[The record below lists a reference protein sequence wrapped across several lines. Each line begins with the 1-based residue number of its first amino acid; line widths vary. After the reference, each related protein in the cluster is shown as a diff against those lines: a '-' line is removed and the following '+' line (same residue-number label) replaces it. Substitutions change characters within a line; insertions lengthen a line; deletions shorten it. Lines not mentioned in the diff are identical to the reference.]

1 MPYTPD
7 PRTIPADAPTN
18 IPNLPAGTSDQP
30 PGMTAS
36 DVIPSMPGG
45 MTPQLGTPPPSM
57 QGPPQQKP
65 QTPSVGMPILA
76 KFLGDMFGSQ
86 GTRGYHDMGPG
97 QPARPVSRLDS
108 FEGFLG
114 QFLNAFSQGM
124 SASGHGPGANI
135 RGAGAAM
142 QAPYQQALQQY
153 GLGQQQQMQQ
163 AQMAQEQARTEQTQ
177 EQTRMLGQMVT
188 IQTPYGPQTMPYAI
202 AQKAYPA
209 AISAEGKVQAAKVN
223 RYMPSPFGILDKQTG
238 RLVEGQNSPVGS
250 FVTVTPEMQQ
260 QFNLPQQLV
269 GKMVKLTDISSYA
282 RGEGSLETVVRGAED
297 SYTVNK
303 LTNAK
308 TALNVGNPGENRLAW
323 AKYGL
328 QKAQFERDTFGQL
341 FGKFGDAYPSLVSLV
356 DPDGNVLGWKSP
368 AAPTSSI
375 KTQAQQAQDLSKL
388 FTDVRTELAK
398 AQAQGKLGPASGRIN
413 EYLTGKVGLDDPLF
427 AKTRALGSLVASGM
441 LKAHFGARG
450 GQEMFGHFESLFNT
464 GRMTIGD
471 LNGALD
477 GFSVFMNQ
485 YASRVQT
492 TKPGGP
498 AAAPKGGQP
507 KIQFI
512 PTS

>member
-1 MPYTPD
+1 
-7 PRTIPADAPTN
+7 
-18 IPNLPAGTSDQP
+18 
-30 PGMTAS
+30 
-36 DVIPSMPGG
+36 
-45 MTPQLGTPPPSM
+45 MTPQMGQPAPSL
-57 QGPPQQKP
+57 QGPPQTTP
-65 QTPSVGMPILA
+65 QPPRMGGMPLIA
-76 KFLGDMFGSQ
+76 KFLGQMLGDQGS
-86 GTRGYHDMGPG
+86 RGYQDMGPG
-97 QPARPVSRLDS
+97 QPARPVSRLNA

-114 QFLNAFSQGM
+114 DFLNAFSQGM
-124 SASGHGPGANI
+124 AASGHGPGANI
-135 RGAGAAM
+135 RGAAAAI
-142 QAPYQQALQQY
+142 QAPYQQQLQQY
-153 GLGQQQQMQQ
+153 GLQQQQQTLQQ
-163 AQMAQEQARTEQTQ
+163 QRALQQSEIEQRQA
-177 EQTRMLGQMVT
+177 QTRMLGEMVT

-209 AISAEGKVQAAKVN
+209 AMQAQARIQSAR
-223 RYMPSPFGILDKQTG
+223 RYQPTQYGQILDTQTG
-238 RLVEGQNSPVGS
+238 KTLPMTGSPVGS
-250 FVTVTPEMQQ
+250 FVTITPDMQKE
-260 QFNLPQQLV
+260 FNLPEQLT
-269 GKMVKLTDISSYA
+269 GKMVKMTELSSWM

-297 SYTVNK
+297 SYLVNK
-303 LTNAK
+303 LNNTK
-308 TALNVGNPGENRLAW
+308 TALNVGNANENRLAW
-323 AKYGL
+323 AKYGI

-388 FTDVRTELAK
+388 FRDVRTELAQ
-398 AQAQGKLGPASGRIN
+398 AQAQGKLGPLSGRIN
-413 EYLTGKVGLDDPLF
+413 EYMTGKIGLDDPMF

-492 TKPGGP
+492 AKPGGGGG
-498 AAAPKGGQP
+498 ATPKS
-507 KIQFI
+507 KVQFT
-512 PTS
+512 PTG